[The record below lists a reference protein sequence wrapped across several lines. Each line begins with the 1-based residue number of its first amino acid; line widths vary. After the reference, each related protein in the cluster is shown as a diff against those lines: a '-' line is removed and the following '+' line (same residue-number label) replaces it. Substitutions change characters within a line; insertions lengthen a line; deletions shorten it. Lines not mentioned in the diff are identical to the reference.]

1 MGASLS
7 LVSILIIHAKG
18 FNILDL
24 DITEHAPL
32 KITTEWIDLE
42 VLSEADVLLTY
53 KGYAPILLVR
63 VVGKKIPRVLYINA
77 KSIATQLEEM
87 RSDNK
92 GNFTGLKFRI
102 RKTGPEKT
110 AVYELG

>member
-1 MGASLS
+1 M
-7 LVSILIIHAKG
+7 
-18 FNILDL
+18 
-24 DITEHAPL
+24 
-32 KITTEWIDLE
+32 KITI
-42 VLSEADVLLTY
+42 
-53 KGYAPILLVR
+53 
-63 VVGKKIPRVLYINA
+63 LYINA

>member
-1 MGASLS
+1 ME
-7 LVSILIIHAKG
+7 
-18 FNILDL
+18 L

-42 VLSEADVLLTY
+42 VLSGADVLLTF

-63 VVGKKIPRVLYINA
+63 VLGKKIPRVLYINA
-77 KSIATQLEEM
+77 KSIATELEDM
-87 RSDNK
+87 RSDNR

-102 RKTGPEKT
+102 RKSGPEKT
-110 AVYELG
+110 DVYELG

>member
-1 MGASLS
+1 MER
-7 LVSILIIHAKG
+7 
-18 FNILDL
+18 N
-24 DITEHAPL
+24 ITEHAPL
-32 KITTEWIDLE
+32 KVTTEWIDLE
-42 VLSEADVLLTY
+42 VLSEVDVLLTF

-63 VVGKKIPRVLYINA
+63 VLGKKIPRILYINA

-87 RSDNK
+87 RSDNR

-102 RKTGPEKT
+102 RKSGPEKT